1 MCYKNEK
8 NLFDTINTILEQ
20 TYTFFEIIISDDCSP
35 NIDKRIF
42 DSISNLL
49 EQKGVKF
56 TINYNLKNLG
66 TVRHFNKLI
75 NEASGDI
82 IVPLS
87 CGDCFYDNQVLE
99 NVVKYFNKYNCMIVT
114 GKREAIIDGQ
124 IKIYPNKHQINVI
137 KDKNKKIINYMARY
151 YDLISGSCTYY
162 SRDVFNKF
170 GMFDEQYTLLEDC
183 PYYIHYLANN
193 GKIMFIDRILIKYEM
208 NGVSTGAMHP
218 LLKEDFSKLFY
229 NIKERYMDNLT
240 NMSKRVVDYRIY
252 NLSNSFFS
260 KIKYFDIIVML
271 VYNRLK
277 NR

>member
-1 MCYKNEK
+1 MENKKKLVSIIVMCYKNEK

-99 NVVKYFNKYNCMIVT
+99 NVVKYFNKYN
-114 GKREAIIDGQ
+114 
-124 IKIYPNKHQINVI
+124 
-137 KDKNKKIINYMARY
+137 
-151 YDLISGSCTYY
+151 L
-162 SRDVFNKF
+162 
-170 GMFDEQYTLLEDC
+170 
-183 PYYIHYLANN
+183 
-193 GKIMFIDRILIKYEM
+193 
-208 NGVSTGAMHP
+208 
-218 LLKEDFSKLFY
+218 
-229 NIKERYMDNLT
+229 
-240 NMSKRVVDYRIY
+240 
-252 NLSNSFFS
+252 
-260 KIKYFDIIVML
+260 
-271 VYNRLK
+271 
-277 NR
+277 